1 MSSDRAVFYAVL
13 RQDFLSFLGKVL
25 PTISGGDQFVENWHH
40 DAITH
45 GLQRVANG
53 ENTRLIVTM
62 PPRYLKSNL
71 ITVAWVAWRLGQ
83 DPTLRFVCV
92 SYSGD
97 LAQKHASDCRAIM
110 QKKWYKEIF
119 PRTRIERGRNSEM
132 DFQTTKG
139 GGRLSTSVGGTLTG
153 RGGDIIIIDDPI
165 KPEDAMSEAVRKR
178 VINWYANTL
187 SSRLNDK
194 AKGSILLVMQRLH
207 EEDLAGHLLASGGW
221 EHLSLPAIAENDER
235 VVLTKGETHER
246 RRGEALHPERE
257 TVADLERLKSVMG
270 TAVFSAQ
277 YQQSPVPAEGLH
289 VRRAWIKRYSNPP
302 EKTTGDRIVQSW
314 DTASKDGVFSDY
326 SVCITALLRNRDVY
340 ILDVFRDKLQFPNLR
355 RKVVELAKRY
365 DINAL
370 LIEDAA
376 SGQQL
381 LQILRE
387 TAQHLPRPIA
397 RKPQGDKQTRFSAQ
411 SHRIEAGELWL
422 PEEAPW
428 LAEFERELLGF
439 PNLKHDDQVDAL
451 TQLLAWSHRTGR
463 RRPCL
468 PGDSTG
474 NLGPGLYVDG
484 RRIL

>member
-1 MSSDRAVFYAVL
+1 M
-13 RQDFLSFLGKVL
+13 RQKFPSFLKKAF
-25 PTISGGDQFVENWHH
+25 PTVSGGEQFAESWHH
-40 DAITH
+40 NAI
-45 GLQRVANG
+45 GYQLQRVADG
-53 ENTRLIVTM
+53 ENRRLIVTM
-62 PPRYLKSNL
+62 PPRYLKS
-71 ITVAWVAWRLGQ
+71 ITISVAWVAWMLGR
-83 DPTLRFVCV
+83 DPTLKFVCV

-110 QKKWYKEIF
+110 QTEWYRRIF
-119 PRTRIERGRNSEM
+119 PNTRLKRGGNSEM
-132 DFQTTKG
+132 DFRTTKG

-153 RGGDIIIIDDPI
+153 RGGDIIIDDPI
-165 KPEDAMSEAVRKR
+165 KPEDAMSETVRKR

-235 VVLTKGETHER
+235 VALRKGKTHER

-257 TVADLERLKSVMG
+257 SVADLERLRSIMG

-289 VRRAWIKRYSNPP
+289 VRREWFKRYSNAP
-302 EKTTGDRIVQSW
+302 EKITGDRIVQSW

-326 SVCITALLRNRDVY
+326 SVCVTALLRNRDVY
-340 ILDVFRDKLQFPNLR
+340 ILDVFRDKLQFPELR
-355 RKVVELAKRY
+355 RKVIEQAHRY

-381 LQILRE
+381 IQVLRDN
-387 TAQHLPRPIA
+387 APNHMPRPIA
-397 RKPQGDKQTRFSAQ
+397 RKPQGDKQTRFLAQ

-422 PEEAPW
+422 PEAAPW

-451 TQLLAWSHRTGR
+451 TQLLGWSLPNYGN
-463 RRPCL
+463 RPYI
-468 PGDSTG
+468 PGDIPG
-474 NLGPGLYVDG
+474 IMGPGLYNGYG
-484 RRIL
+484 RIE